1 MIRLLKLSVNDDPA
15 LSSDDIL
22 SIHIGYLL
30 THGKVAYSTDV
41 AVSTQPAYVLLI
53 LGNVDDICYLCHV
66 KEYVYNKNTIPPEFI
81 QYSPDKYKNIKK
93 KTWFL
98 FDTMQKIPV
107 DFLDELLSCNAVHE
121 FIKNR
126 ANNKIIGEV

>member
-1 MIRLLKLSVNDDPA
+1 MSRLLKLSVNDDPM

-30 THGKVAYSTDV
+30 THGKVAYSTDAAV
-41 AVSTQPAYVLLI
+41 ATQPEYVLLI

-66 KEYVYNKNTIPPEFI
+66 NDYVYNKDTVLPTFNK
-81 QYSPDKYKNIKK
+81 YSPDKYKNTKK

-98 FDTMQKIPV
+98 FDSMQKIPV
-107 DFLDELLSCNAVHE
+107 DFMDELLPGTVHE

-126 ANNKIIGEV
+126 ANNKIIGED